1 MRAGNLRHRIRFYAK
16 VTARD
21 DYSAS
26 VDTWPTVTI
35 STRGE
40 VRHQGGSMTAS
51 NEERF
56 FSKRM
61 ELTVRYRAD
70 ITETMRVQI
79 DEKDSFYMIDYIE
92 EIGNREGLRLT
103 LEKINL

>member
-1 MRAGNLRHRIRFYAK
+1 MRAGNLRHRVKFYAK
-16 VTARD
+16 VITRD

-26 VDTWPTVTI
+26 VDSWPHVTI
-35 STRGE
+35 KTRGE
-40 VRHQGGSMTAS
+40 VRHQGGSMMAS

-61 ELTVRYRAD
+61 ELTVRYRSE
-70 ITETMRVQI
+70 IVETMRVQI
-79 DEKDSFYMIDYIE
+79 DGKDDLYMIDYME

-103 LEKINL
+103 LEKINQ